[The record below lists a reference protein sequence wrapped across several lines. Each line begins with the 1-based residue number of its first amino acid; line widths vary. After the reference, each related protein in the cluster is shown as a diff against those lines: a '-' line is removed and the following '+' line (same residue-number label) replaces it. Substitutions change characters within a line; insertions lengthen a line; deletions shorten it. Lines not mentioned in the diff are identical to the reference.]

1 MAMAYDTTGA
11 GTRDASVSVR
21 DLQLNFGAVEVLKGL
36 NIDVWDGEFLV
47 LLGPSGCGK
56 STLLN
61 CIAGLL
67 DITDGQIWIKGKN
80 VTWEEPKDRGIG
92 MVFQSY
98 ALYPQMTV
106 RGNLSFGLKN
116 QRMPRAEI
124 EKRVARAAGI
134 LQIAPLLD
142 RKPAALSGGQRQRV
156 AIGRA
161 LVRDVDVFLFDEP
174 LSNLDAKLR
183 AELRVELKRLHA
195 DLANTMVYVTH
206 DQIEAL
212 TLADRIAVMRGGVVQ
227 QLAGPLEIYDRP
239 ANLFVAGF
247 IGSPAMSMLDG
258 RVEGGR
264 FHVGDQSIALEGYDG
279 DVPRDGTKAILGLRP
294 EHIAV
299 APQGGSGLAA
309 KVDIDEPMGA
319 DKLLW
324 TEVSGQKVSVRVS
337 VEVSYPRGSQVTLVP
352 AMNKASLFD
361 TDTES
366 RL

>member
-1 MAMAYDTTGA
+1 MNQMTTVQPSVAVKDLHLAYG
-11 GTRDASVSVR
+11 SVNVLNKL
-21 DLQLNFGAVEVLKGL
+21 DLDIAE
-36 NIDVWDGEFLV
+36 GEFIV

-67 DITDGQIWIKGKN
+67 DITDGQIFIKGKN

-116 QRMPRAEI
+116 AGLPKAEI
-124 EKRVARAAGI
+124 DKRIARAAEI
-134 LQIAPLLD
+134 LQIEPLLD

-183 AELRVELKRLHA
+183 SELRVEIKRLHQQ
-195 DLANTMVYVTH
+195 LENTMIYVTH

-212 TLADRIAVMRGGVVQ
+212 TLADRIAVMRGGYIQ
-227 QLAGPLEIYDRP
+227 QLADPKTIYNKP
-239 ANLFVAGF
+239 SNLFVAGF
-247 IGSPAMSMLDG
+247 IGSPAMTMLKGRIADG
-258 RVEGGR
+258 PEGRAFAMDGLS
-264 FHVGDQSIALEGYDG
+264 VPLAGYDG
-279 DVPRDGTKAILGLRP
+279 QVPAAGAEVILGVRP
-294 EHIAV
+294 EHV
-299 APQGGSGLAA
+299 TVRPDGEGLPATI
-309 KVDIDEPMGA
+309 DIDEPMGS
-319 DKLLW
+319 DSLLW
-324 TEVSGQKVSVRVS
+324 MTLAGQQLSARIGADHGFTHGQPVRVS
-337 VEVSYPRGSQVTLVP
+337 LDVPR
-352 AMNKASLFD
+352 ASLFD
-361 TDTES
+361 EKS
-366 RL
+366 EQRL

>member
-1 MAMAYDTTGA
+1 M
-11 GTRDASVSVR
+11 SSILVK
-21 DLQLNFGAVEVLKGL
+21 DLKLSFGSVEVLKTL
-36 NIDVWDGEFLV
+36 NIDIAEGEFLV

-67 DITDGQIWIKGKN
+67 DVTDGQIFIGDKN

-106 RGNLSFGLKN
+106 EGNLTFGLKN
-116 QRMPRAEI
+116 AKMSKAEI
-124 EKRVARAAGI
+124 AERVKRASEI
-134 LQIAPLLD
+134 LQIEPLLN

-183 AELRVELKRLHA
+183 SELRVEIKRLHA
-195 DLANTMVYVTH
+195 RLENTMIYVTH

-212 TLADRIAVMRGGVVQ
+212 TLADRIAVMKGGIIQ
-227 QLAGPLEIYDRP
+227 QLADPRTIYNKP
-239 ANLFVAGF
+239 SNLFVAGF
-247 IGSPAMSMLDG
+247 IGSPAMSFLDG
-258 RVEGGR
+258 SMSGGT
-264 FHVGDQSIALEGYDG
+264 FSAGDVSISLEGYDG
-279 DVPRDGTKAILGLRP
+279 DASGDLSGVKLGLRP
-294 EHIAV
+294 EHINVSAT
-299 APQGGSGLAA
+299 ASPGSVPAI
-309 KVDIDEPMGA
+309 VDVEEPMGS
-319 DKLLW
+319 DSLLW
-324 TEVSGQKVSVRVS
+324 VSVAGQPVSVRIDP
-337 VEVSYPRGSQVTLVP
+337 EVRHARGSEVHLSLDI
-352 AMNKASLFD
+352 AKSSLFD
-361 TDTES
+361 TGTEQ